1 MPSARRHRAASE
13 DNVTVTFLPVRSW
26 PPERFADQTKTGA
39 ASRDGLQQGGDVGW
53 FVVVVL
59 QIRPSCG
66 SLRNGGYRG
75 GPMGGQRLLLVLP
88 GVRLGKWARRHSAG
102 VRIRTSTRPGEKRTR
117 WHEWSRGLLK
127 QRRQRSTSG
136 LTAISSTVTRNRGTA
151 RARGSRRGEG
161 RAARSPDRP

>member
-88 GVRLGKWARRHSAG
+88 GVRLGNWLDVTQQAFASE
-102 VRIRTSTRPGEKRTR
+102 RP
-117 WHEWSRGLLK
+117 
-127 QRRQRSTSG
+127 
-136 LTAISSTVTRNRGTA
+136 
-151 RARGSRRGEG
+151 
-161 RAARSPDRP
+161 PDRVRSGPGGTNGHEAS